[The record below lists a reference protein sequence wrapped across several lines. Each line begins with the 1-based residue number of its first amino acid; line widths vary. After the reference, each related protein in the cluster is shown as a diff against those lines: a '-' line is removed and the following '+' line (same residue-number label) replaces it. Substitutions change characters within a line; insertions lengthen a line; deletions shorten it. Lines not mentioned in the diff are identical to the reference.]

1 MKKYLLFVFLF
12 LSINAFA
19 THNHAG
25 EILIEQIDALTIRAT
40 VITYTRDTFSA
51 ADRPSLTV
59 YWGDGTSQVVSRLG
73 NGQKL
78 VDSGYKQN
86 FYESTHTFSRLGK
99 YTVYM
104 TDPNRN
110 SGIRNVNFPN
120 SDLIAFHIQAT
131 ITLMP
136 IQSNGKYN
144 TTPRLRRYP
153 IEVAGVGAP
162 FKRLLDPIDDDGDS
176 MTFRLITP
184 MQSLNKNVT
193 NYLLPSAIMPSDS
206 NVISLNP
213 LNGTL
218 EWKNPQQEGLYT
230 VAIQVISYRNS
241 IAIDTIM
248 RDMDIIV
255 QPRLTGVQFVDSQL
269 FVKVSPNPIYT
280 EGVLD
285 ISNSF
290 GQRISLEIINA
301 FGQIMET
308 VDLRNEKHY
317 AIQRKHWASGLYFI
331 RLKSEVRQTVLK
343 IELIGN

>member
-1 MKKYLLFVFLF
+1 MKQYLLLAFLF
-12 LSINAFA
+12 LTINAFA

-40 VITYTRDTFSA
+40 VITYTRDSFSV

-59 YWGDGTSQVVSRLG
+59 YWGDGTSQVVNRFG

-86 FYESTHTFSRLGK
+86 FYETTHTFSRLGK

-110 SGIRNVNFPN
+110 GGIVNVNFPY

-153 IEVAGVGAP
+153 IEVANVGYLFRRFPDA
-162 FKRLLDPIDDDGDS
+162 IDDDGDS
-176 MTFRLITP
+176 MAFRLITP
-184 MQSLNKNVT
+184 MQALNKNVL
-193 NYLLPSAIMPSDS
+193 NYQFPSMVLPSDS
-206 NVISLNP
+206 NTISLNP
-213 LNGTL
+213 LNGTF
-218 EWKNPQQEGLYT
+218 EWKNPQKEGLYT
-230 VAIQVISYRNS
+230 VALQIISYRNGV
-241 IAIDTIM
+241 AIDTIM

-255 QPRLTGVQFVDSQL
+255 QGRLTSVQSVDSQL
-269 FVKVSPNPIYT
+269 FAKLSPNPIYT
-280 EGVLD
+280 EGVLRID
-285 ISNSF
+285 NGF
-290 GQRISLEIINA
+290 GQNIHLEIVNT
-301 FGQIMET
+301 FGQIVET
-308 VDLRNEKHY
+308 ADLRNEQYY
-317 AIQRKHWASGLYFI
+317 AIQRKNWARGLYFI
-331 RLKSEVRQTVLK
+331 RLKSEMRQTVLK
-343 IELIGN
+343 MELLGD

>member
-1 MKKYLLFVFLF
+1 MKQTLLFIFLS

-59 YWGDGTSQVVSRLG
+59 YWGDGASQVVTRLG

-144 TTPRLRRYP
+144 TTPRLQRYP

-176 MTFRLITP
+176 MAFRLVTP
-184 MQSLNKNVT
+184 MQALNKNIT
-193 NYLLPSAIMPSDS
+193 NYLLPSAIIPSDS

-218 EWKNPQQEGLYT
+218 EWKSPRQEGLYT

-241 IAIDTIM
+241 VAIDTIM

-255 QPRLTGVQFVDSQL
+255 QPRLTSIQFVDSQS

-280 EGVLD
+280 EGVLTID
-285 ISNSF
+285 NNF
-290 GQRISLEIINA
+290 GQRVTLEIINT
-301 FGQIMET
+301 FGQIVET
-308 VDLRNEKHY
+308 ADLRNEKQY
-317 AIQRKHWASGLYFI
+317 AIQRKHWVSGLYFI

-343 IELIGN
+343 IELIGD